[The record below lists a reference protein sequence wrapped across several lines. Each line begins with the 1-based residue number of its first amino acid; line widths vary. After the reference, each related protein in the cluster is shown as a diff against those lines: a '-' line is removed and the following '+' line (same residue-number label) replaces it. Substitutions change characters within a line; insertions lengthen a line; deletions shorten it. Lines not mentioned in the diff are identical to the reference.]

1 MIVVDQ
7 IVTYPAAMTTD
18 KGLPGQD
25 WCHLMS
31 TLDGP
36 AGERELIAFGD
47 QIGLMRSWLQYK
59 TRVHYDL
66 TPRLRTRALQGGAI
80 SVDAAAFT
88 RARLAGPD
96 AVTAY
101 LAPLTPVQERP
112 VFGVTKAP
120 IADTRPAKGRGR
132 A

>member
-1 MIVVDQ
+1 VIVVDQ

-18 KGLPGQD
+18 KGLPGRD

-31 TLDGP
+31 SLDGP

-47 QIGLMRSWLQYK
+47 EIGLMRSWLQYK

-66 TPRLRTRALQGGAI
+66 TPKLRTRALQGGAI
-80 SVDAAAFT
+80 SVDTAAFA
-88 RARLAGPD
+88 RARMAGPESL
-96 AVTAY
+96 AAY
-101 LAPLTPVQERP
+101 LAPLMPVHERP

-120 IADTRPAKGRGR
+120 NVNTRPTRGKGR